1 MDTAVNPK
9 KIIEAVLFSSPDPL
23 SITKISKITK
33 IDSGVVEEALK
44 DLIEEYN
51 TRDSSIEI
59 LELGKKYLMRV
70 KPDYYPYIEKFAEKD
85 MDRGTQRTLAVIALK
100 QPILLSK
107 LAKIR
112 GNKCYGHVKNL
123 EELGLV
129 KSEKKGRSR
138 VLTTTRYFAKYF
150 GLKSSDPKE
159 IREMLGKRVKSGD
172 PSLKTWLDE
181 V

>member
-1 MDTAVNPK
+1 MDPEGTDPK
-9 KIIEAVLFSSPDPL
+9 KIVEAVLFSSPDPL
-23 SITKISKITK
+23 SVARISKITK
-33 IDSGVVEEALK
+33 IDPEVVEKALK
-44 DLIEEYN
+44 DLILEYN

-70 KPDYYPYIEKFAEKD
+70 RPDYFPYIERFAEKD

-100 QPILLSK
+100 QPIMLSQ

-112 GNKCYGHVKNL
+112 GNKCYGHVKHL
-123 EELGLV
+123 EELGLI

-150 GLKSSDPKE
+150 GLKSNDPEEIKE
-159 IREMLGKRVKSGD
+159 ILGRRVKSGD
-172 PSLKTWLDE
+172 PSLKGFLD